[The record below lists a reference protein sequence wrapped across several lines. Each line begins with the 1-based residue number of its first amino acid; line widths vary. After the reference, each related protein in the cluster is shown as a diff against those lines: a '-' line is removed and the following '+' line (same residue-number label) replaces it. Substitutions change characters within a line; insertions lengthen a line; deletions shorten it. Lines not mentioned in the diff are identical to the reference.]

1 VKGGF
6 RMVYLKIQELL
17 DKKGKT
23 KYWLTNKMGK
33 SHQSISNLMK
43 KDLSGIHFD
52 TIEQLCNI
60 FDCEIGELIEV
71 KSEHRKENKKIEQ
84 TNKKIK

>member
-1 VKGGF
+1 
-6 RMVYLKIQELL
+6 MIYLQIQEMLT
-17 DKKGKT
+17 KNGKT

-52 TIEQLCNI
+52 TLEKLCNV
-60 FDCEIGELIEV
+60 FDCEIGEIIVIKKDDE
-71 KSEHRKENKKIEQ
+71 KEKLKNEQ
-84 TNKKIK
+84 TTKQTK